1 MFWKNKKVL
10 VTGHT
15 GFKGRWLSVFLEILG
30 ANVHGLSIRSDDKRI
45 FYSLLD
51 RNYYCDIQNF
61 NKLKKIV
68 NKIQPEIIFHLA
80 AQSLV

>member
-1 MFWKNKKVL
+1 MKVL

-61 NKLKKIV
+61 NKLKKIDISKPSV
-68 NKIQPEIIFHLA
+68 LGSIA
-80 AQSLV
+80 AFEFKGMNQK